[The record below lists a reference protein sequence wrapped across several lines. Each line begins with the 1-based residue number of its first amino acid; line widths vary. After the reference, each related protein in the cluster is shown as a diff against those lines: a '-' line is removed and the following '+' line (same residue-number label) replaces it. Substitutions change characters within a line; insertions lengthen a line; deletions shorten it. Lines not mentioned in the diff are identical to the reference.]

1 MLRGYRLRDSPI
13 NEAEERPPMS
23 QSPHALEPGD
33 IVEIQYRLWR
43 PADGSRGED
52 VVVERWISACVF
64 SCEPGTWPLARLKDG
79 QVTEIRPFMTWRA
92 VSCIRRRASAVA
104 A

>member
-1 MLRGYRLRDSPI
+1 MPEPI
-13 NEAEERPPMS
+13 
-23 QSPHALEPGD
+23 HALRPGD

-43 PADGSRGED
+43 AARGESETM
-52 VVVERWISACVF
+52 VERWISAHVVHA
-64 SCEPGTWPLARLKDG
+64 EGGTWPLARLADG

-92 VSCIRRRASAVA
+92 VYRATRTALA